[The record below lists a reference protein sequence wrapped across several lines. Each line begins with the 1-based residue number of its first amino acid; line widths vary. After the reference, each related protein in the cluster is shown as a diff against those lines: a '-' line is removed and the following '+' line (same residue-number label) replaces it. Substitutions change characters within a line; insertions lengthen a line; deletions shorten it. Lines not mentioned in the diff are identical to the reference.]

1 MFKKEELSHAREIID
16 SLVQISPERHAKWDE
31 VSFAQKLDRLSEL
44 IDALRFDAGCP
55 EPEDSLTTFRPNR
68 IFANA
73 VSKTI
78 GFVGS
83 GIAERSDR
91 KRAPELMLP
100 LLDYLYTHPGK
111 GGSVLNGTNLS
122 PNGATS
128 HSPGQAPAPPWVLG
142 KMSSCPVG
150 AASQKALKLAPFGSV
165 LSIIHAF
172 VREYLPS
179 CHMADFQRTATGVL
193 RIETN
198 VRFAAHELRKIGLLQ
213 CNQTV
218 AFKTWRLSLLGILA
232 ASKFPAT
239 YTDEKYDNS
248 ENIWRGTL
256 IARLDPKM
264 AFDPSSSNLE
274 ALCKLA
280 PVDWPDKNSFLDLV
294 RNGVFGYR
302 AILSSEKRVNQI
314 VRCRLI
320 ENCLVDL
327 NNTAAA
333 EYLVAAFDG
342 VPSEQLEFLWRA
354 GERHE

>member
-1 MFKKEELSHAREIID
+1 MFTKEELSHAREIID
-16 SLVQISPERHAKWDE
+16 SLIQISPEGHAQWDE

-55 EPEDSLTTFRPNR
+55 EPEDSLTTFWPNR

-78 GFVGS
+78 DFVGS

-111 GGSVLNGTNLS
+111 GGSVL
-122 PNGATS
+122 
-128 HSPGQAPAPPWVLG
+128 
-142 KMSSCPVG
+142 
-150 AASQKALKLAPFGSV
+150 
-165 LSIIHAF
+165 SIIHAF
-172 VREYLPS
+172 VREYLPN
-179 CHMADFQRTATGVL
+179 CHMVDFQRTATGVL

-232 ASKFPAT
+232 ASKYPAS
-239 YTDEKYDNS
+239 YTDQKYDNS

-256 IARLDPKM
+256 IARLDPKK

-294 RNGVFGYR
+294 RSGVLGYR
-302 AILSSEKRVNQI
+302 AILSSENRVNQI

-327 NNTAAA
+327 LT
-333 EYLVAAFDG
+333 D
-342 VPSEQLEFLWRA
+342 
-354 GERHE
+354 